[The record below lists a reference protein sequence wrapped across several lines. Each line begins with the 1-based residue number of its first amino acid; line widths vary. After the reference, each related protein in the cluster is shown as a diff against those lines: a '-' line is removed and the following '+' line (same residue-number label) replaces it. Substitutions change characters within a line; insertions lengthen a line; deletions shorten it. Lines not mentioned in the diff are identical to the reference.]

1 VRRLAIAVAAV
12 LMLVSCGERPAADD
26 PELHRDIVNNSDGAE
41 VTFDATV
48 INNPLESGG
57 HERFE
62 VKVKTGEM
70 LEVDHNTT
78 LAAYVPAHSGDA
90 LVIHGRLYID
100 PGPRLGVHCTH
111 ATTSSGCPDSG
122 WILFKNNY
130 YE

>member
-1 VRRLAIAVAAV
+1 MRKPAV
-12 LMLVSCGERPAADD
+12 LMAALLIMVACGERPGADD
-26 PELHRDIVNNSDGAE
+26 PGLHTDVVSNHDGAE

-48 INNPLESGG
+48 ISNPVESGG

-62 VKVKTGEM
+62 VKARTGEM
-70 LEVDHNTT
+70 LEIDHNTT
-78 LAAYVPAHSGDA
+78 LAAYVPTHTGDV

-100 PGPRLGVHCTH
+100 PGPRFGVHCTH

-122 WILFKNNY
+122 WILFNNNY

>member
-1 VRRLAIAVAAV
+1 MRWLAVVAAA
-12 LMLVSCGERPAADD
+12 LLIVSCGERPVADD
-26 PELHRDIVNNSDGAE
+26 QGLHRDIVNNSDGAE

-48 INNPLESGG
+48 IDNPVESGG
-57 HERFE
+57 HERLE
-62 VKVKTGEM
+62 VKATTGEM
-70 LEVDHNTT
+70 LEIDHNTT
-78 LAAYVPAHSGDA
+78 LAAYVPVHTGDA

-122 WILFKNNY
+122 WILFNNNY